1 MYGSFLS
8 IYCQWLQKLLCIAF
22 LFYIILSLL
31 FGYVRVTNYC
41 HFATKLCYLLNPQI
55 NRDFL
60 LIKSVIKASTVGNF
74 LHCQLFPLNWNLC
87 CNICP
92 PTLNPSQDHGVEL
105 KLDTKMGLL
114 TMLEWVY
121 TECYA
126 VKLDLHNL
134 QKIHKMRKYS
144 SSAFLKFL

>member
-8 IYCQWLQKLLCIAF
+8 IYGQWLQKLLCIAF
-22 LFYIILSLL
+22 PFYIILSLL

-87 CNICP
+87 CNIFP
-92 PTLNPSQDHGVEL
+92 PTLNPSQ
-105 KLDTKMGLL
+105 LDTKMGLL
-114 TMLEWVY
+114 RMLEWVY

-144 SSAFLKFL
+144 SSAFPKFL

>member
-8 IYCQWLQKLLCIAF
+8 IYGQWLQKLLCIAF

-74 LHCQLFPLNWNLC
+74 LHCQLLPLNC
-87 CNICP
+87 VAIFVHP
-92 PTLNPSQDHGVEL
+92 PTHPPVTGSWSWAEAWH
-105 KLDTKMGLL
+105 KMGLL